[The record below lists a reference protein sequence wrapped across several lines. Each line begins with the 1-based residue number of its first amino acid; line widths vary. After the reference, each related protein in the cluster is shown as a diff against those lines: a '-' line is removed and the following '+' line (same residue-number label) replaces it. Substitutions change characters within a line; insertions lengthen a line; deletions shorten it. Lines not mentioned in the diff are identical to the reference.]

1 MGMKKI
7 LLALFLLGTFSLPAF
22 ADLASQAGG
31 NLKLENNSPDWEV
44 AMRGTS
50 SVRAFYPQDN
60 VEVTIDISNIL
71 PSSSWCLSNDRITDI
86 KVPFSIYK
94 VAQRGE
100 KDWAKS
106 VDGTR
111 VTFYYKGKSE
121 ERRIYGS
128 NLIDDNRTFSE
139 GSVVNVG
146 TLTFLS
152 PFVCKQIDGLRIRM
166 HGMKARYRTL
176 PPLDFEITVAE

>member
-1 MGMKKI
+1 MKKI

-94 VAQRGE
+94 VAQRGGQVANDARISYE
-100 KDWAKS
+100 QQTKKS
-106 VDGTR
+106 A
-111 VTFYYKGKSE
+111 
-121 ERRIYGS
+121 IS
-128 NLIDDNRTFSE
+128 NQNALNYQYIDDKRQIEN
-139 GSVVNVG
+139 
-146 TLTFLS
+146 
-152 PFVCKQIDGLRIRM
+152 KQ
-166 HGMKARYRTL
+166 
-176 PPLDFEITVAE
+176 